1 MTDHAPTDL
10 DPHPT
15 FRLALATLLSTL
27 LLIGLGGYTR
37 GSGSGFG
44 CADRWPL
51 CENGLLGGW
60 LPRADYHMIIEWSHR
75 WVAAIVGILA
85 VATVVSA
92 WRYRRRGRLVPV
104 LATAALATIVFQAWI
119 GRVVVKEQLDAD
131 LVSVHLAISL
141 TAAAILMATVIA
153 TRFASV
159 AESRDGMW
167 IALVTGGAAVVFAV
181 IMLGSLVHN
190 LYFPGWPLMGGVLVP
205 ELVSMEAALHFAHRV
220 LAALYALMAIA
231 LWATGRRRRRPA
243 HEVTMLG
250 LAALLYM
257 ANILVGA
264 GNVVTQVS
272 SAVLVALHLVLAAA
286 VWVLTIGAAVSAA
299 RIGSSDPVA

>member
-1 MTDHAPTDL
+1 MA
-10 DPHPT
+10 
-15 FRLALATLLSTL
+15 TL

-75 WVAAIVGILA
+75 WLAAIVGLLA

-92 WRYRRRGRLVPV
+92 WRHHRHDRIVPF

-119 GRVVVKEQLDAD
+119 GRVVVEEQLDAD
-131 LVSVHLAISL
+131 LVSLHLAISL
-141 TAAAILMATVIA
+141 TAAAILMAMVITA
-153 TRFASV
+153 RFVRESEPRDNTWISLV
-159 AESRDGMW
+159 AGSAA
-167 IALVTGGAAVVFAV
+167 IVLVVT
-181 IMLGSLVHN
+181 MLGSLVHN
-190 LYFPGWPLMGGVLVP
+190 LYFPGWPVMAGSLVP
-205 ELVSMEAALHFAHRV
+205 EFASTEATLHFAHRFS
-220 LAALYALMAIA
+220 AGLYALVAIVLWVMA
-231 LWATGRRRRRPA
+231 RRRGRPG

-250 LAALLYM
+250 LAALLYST
-257 ANILVGA
+257 NILIGA
-264 GNVVTQVS
+264 GHVVTKVS
-272 SAVLVALHLVLAAA
+272 SAALVALHLGLAAI

-299 RIGSSDPVA
+299 QVGVIKRAKPEPTRAPR